1 MLTPDRVLVIQQ
13 VLLLRAAIRSRISV
27 HQLASLALLLIF
39 VAQCLW
45 FMAHVP
51 LAEVEGSYVEEGLL
65 RVDQLPQAD
74 SADRSPLVSLLAG
87 IPARV
92 FGGEEHFIRLDDYR
106 FVIRL
111 PFLFAG
117 VMLGASLWYVA
128 RRLYGNLGGYIALAL
143 YVFSPLVI
151 TRSSQVDPEIIGA
164 WGAFGLIFTA
174 IAVAHTLYAP
184 REVVLWNWRRILLMG
199 LAIAICVAAQF
210 SLWIV
215 LVPALAFMLWVGYVR
230 PGAAAII
237 FGVACVVGL
246 VILWALYFFQPAE
259 FSKALAMANWIEF
272 APRQFA
278 SRAPYALIGV
288 FLLRNG
294 PGPLLLL
301 AVTLSVFLAW
311 PRTRYF
317 GTVAPLIVSVG
328 LLVCTIGMQHYGGA
342 SFLFIALPFLILFA
356 AGVSTDMLESRYAVL
371 ANALVVGGL
380 IANAMLSVYGLL
392 RLSH

>member
-1 MLTPDRVLVIQQ
+1 MIQQ
-13 VLLLRAAIRSRISV
+13 DLLPCPAIRSRIGV
-27 HQLASLALLLIF
+27 HQLASLTLLLIF

-45 FMAHVP
+45 FMAHVH

-65 RVDQLPQAD
+65 HIDQLPQAD
-74 SADRSPLVSLLAG
+74 SADHSPLVSLLAG

-92 FGGEEHFIRLDDYR
+92 FGGEQHFIRLNDYR

-128 RRLYGNLGGYIALAL
+128 RRLYGNLGGYIALGL
-143 YVFSPLVI
+143 YVFSPMAI

-164 WGAFGLIFTA
+164 WGAFGLMFTA

-210 SLWIV
+210 SLWVMLV
-215 LVPALAFMLWVGYVR
+215 LAFAFMLWVGHVR
-230 PGAAAII
+230 PGAAAVI

-246 VILWALYFFQPAE
+246 AILWGAYFFRPAE
-259 FSKALAMANWIEF
+259 LSKALATANWIEF
-272 APRQFA
+272 APRQFG
-278 SRAPYALIGV
+278 SGTPYALIGV

-301 AVTLSVFLAW
+301 AVTLIVFLAW
-311 PRTRYF
+311 KRTRYF
-317 GTVAPLIVSVG
+317 GTAAPLIVSAW
-328 LLVCTIGMQHYGGA
+328 LLVCTIGMQHYAGA
-342 SFLFIALPFLILFA
+342 SFLFIGLPFLILFA
-356 AGVSTDMLESRYAVL
+356 AGVSTDMLESRYGAL
-371 ANALVVGGL
+371 ANALVVGVL

-392 RLSH
+392 RLSQ